1 VVTLVSLFLH
11 IYANGS
17 SVSGSKTK
25 EPKACGRCPRTV
37 TGIPALKRHCSEVHK
52 QDIHGNPIS
61 VGLFPCPIPTCSK
74 NTDPFKRREKLF
86 NHIRIAHTERIE
98 GQEVNGGMSSGERDT
113 ALITNNTTN
122 AGNDFG
128 VNHGDITSS
137 FPDSASMQD
146 ILDMDGVIDKAF
158 MEGFPSGEEVPDLFS
173 PSDLPESFL
182 DFSQQIATG
191 GWSVAVEKTV
201 AIPYDTIDEAKQ
213 ALLNARNKALQKLQF
228 INQQIENLEGRK
240 GNRYEV
246 IGGLES
252 VNDSFLQ
259 GSFHG
264 CASYFPHCPPSKIC
278 RVSTLV
284 LDCLVFKLT

>member
-1 VVTLVSLFLH
+1 MCTSWNLPLEIDTNRAIGDAAEIPNLAQMPNQGSLDL
-11 IYANGS
+11 N
-17 SVSGSKTK
+17 
-25 EPKACGRCPRTV
+25 
-37 TGIPALKRHCSEVHK
+37 
-52 QDIHGNPIS
+52 
-61 VGLFPCPIPTCSK
+61 
-74 NTDPFKRREKLF
+74 
-86 NHIRIAHTERIE
+86 
-98 GQEVNGGMSSGERDT
+98 
-113 ALITNNTTN
+113 
-122 AGNDFG
+122 
-128 VNHGDITSS
+128 
-137 FPDSASMQD
+137 
-146 ILDMDGVIDKAF
+146 GVIDPTL
-158 MEGFPSGEEVPDLFS
+158 MQSFPFGGELPNRSSPSALPGLSSDLFRH
-173 PSDLPESFL
+173 
-182 DFSQQIATG
+182 IATG
-191 GWSVAVEKTV
+191 EWPVTVNKTV
-201 AIPYDTIDEAKQ
+201 TIQYDTIDEAKQ